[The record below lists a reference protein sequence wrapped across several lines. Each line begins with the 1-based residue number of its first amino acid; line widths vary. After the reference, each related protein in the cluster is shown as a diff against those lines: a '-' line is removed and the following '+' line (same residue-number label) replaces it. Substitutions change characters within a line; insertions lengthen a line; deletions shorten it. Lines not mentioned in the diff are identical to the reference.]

1 MICPYCRS
9 ENQAGAVKC
18 AACSS
23 WMTDY
28 PPVREWVRPHAG
40 RMIAGVCRGF
50 ADRFGLPVAAVRLA
64 FLLTL
69 CLGAMSLLVY
79 IACWIAMPSAPQPA
93 PLPAAPPGTAGTAA
107 GGGG

>member
-9 ENQAGAVKC
+9 ENRPGAVKC
-18 AACSS
+18 AACAS

-28 PPVREWVRPHAG
+28 PPVREWLRPRTG
-40 RMIAGVCRGF
+40 RMIAGVCRGL

-69 CLGAMSLLVY
+69 CLGAMSALVY
-79 IACWIAMPSAPQPA
+79 VACWIAMPAGPEPMA
-93 PLPAAPPGTAGTAA
+93 LAAAPPVAPPPAPPAG
-107 GGGG
+107 

>member
-9 ENQAGAVKC
+9 ENQPGAVKC
-18 AACSS
+18 AACAS
-23 WMTDY
+23 WMTAP
-28 PPVREWVRPHAG
+28 PPVREWIRPQEG

-50 ADRFGLPVAAVRLA
+50 ADRFGLPVAAIRLA

-79 IACWIAMPSAPQPA
+79 IACWIAMPAAPRPA
-93 PLPAAPPGTAGTAA
+93 PLAAQPPVGSAGQ
-107 GGGG
+107 GSR